1 MHERRGSSR
10 APRADFIR
18 SEQSVRRQEQPDTPR
33 RLGSS
38 SSSSSGGNESRA
50 ADAGDHSAAT
60 DRGAT
65 AGVGAACAGRAAV
78 HSALQWSGGAQSAAC
93 VALRWAL
100 GIGTPRLQGPGMRV
114 ES

>member
-33 RLGSS
+33 RVG
-38 SSSSSGGNESRA
+38 SSSSGGNESRA

-60 DRGAT
+60 DRAAT

-78 HSALQWSGGAQSAAC
+78 HSALQAPAC

-100 GIGTPRLQGPGMRV
+100 GIGTSRLQVPGMRV

>member
-10 APRADFIR
+10 APRADVVR
-18 SEQSVRRQEQPDTPR
+18 SEQSARRQEQPDTPR
-33 RLGSS
+33 RVG
-38 SSSSSGGNESRA
+38 SSSSGGNESRA

-60 DRGAT
+60 DRAAT

-100 GIGTPRLQGPGMRV
+100 GISTSRLQVPGMRV